1 MAEQLLSAERFGYTR
16 LSVALDFDSVLI
28 GHSHIATRS
37 AAALFLVLLATAG
50 SVVSDIVPNDQ
61 GDDSTTQSNQRSGE
75 EVFQQACFSCH
86 GTGFYGAPVIGDAYA
101 WEERMRSG
109 EAALFE
115 NTIQGLNSMPAR
127 GGCTHCSD
135 GEIQAAIS
143 YLINN

>member
-1 MAEQLLSAERFGYTR
+1 MPEQLLSAERFSYTR
-16 LSVALDFDSVLI
+16 VSDVLDPDSVLT
-28 GHSHIATRS
+28 GHSHIAPRS

-61 GDDSTTQSNQRSGE
+61 GDDGTPQSNQRSGE

-86 GTGFYGAPVIGDAYA
+86 GTGFYGAPVIGDDYA
-101 WEERMRSG
+101 WEDRLSRG
-109 EAALFE
+109 EAALLE
-115 NTIQGLNSMPAR
+115 NTLQGLNSMPAR

-135 GEIQAAIS
+135 GEIQAAII